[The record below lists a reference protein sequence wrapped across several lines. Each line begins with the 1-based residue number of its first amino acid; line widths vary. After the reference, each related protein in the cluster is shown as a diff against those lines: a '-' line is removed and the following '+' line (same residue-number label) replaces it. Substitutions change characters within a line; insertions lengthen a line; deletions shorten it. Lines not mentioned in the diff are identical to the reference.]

1 MVGKLEKDFSQRKV
15 IKMCTVVIAKGL
27 SVAASLWGAYQQ
39 NRNLNAQAN
48 IVQQQADSQARVLEY
63 NAAQARAD
71 AERVTGVETE
81 ADLELR
87 QRQRAVR
94 GSQAAV
100 AGASGAALT
109 GDYLNIALGTAVT
122 QEQDL
127 SALRKNYANQRMQFY
142 SQAQSSDFQAAS
154 SRIAGRNQA
163 SALRSQSSSGLLG
176 SLLTAG
182 GTLAGNWNDIFKKK

>member
-1 MVGKLEKDFSQRKV
+1 
-15 IKMCTVVIAKGL
+15 MCTIAIGTAL
-27 SVAASLWGAYQQ
+27 SVASTLWGGYQQ
-39 NRNLNAQAN
+39 SKNANAQAA
-48 IVQQQADSQARVLEY
+48 IATQQAESQARVHEF

-71 AERVTGVETE
+71 ADKVTANETE

-94 GSQAAV
+94 GSQAAA
-100 AGASGAALT
+100 AGASGTALS
-109 GDYLNIALGTAVT
+109 GDYYNIGLGTAMT

-127 SALRKNYANQRMQFY
+127 SALRRNYANQRMNFF
-142 SQAQSSDFQAAS
+142 SQAQSSDYQAATA
-154 SRIAGRNQA
+154 RISGQNQA

-182 GTLAGNWNDIFKKK
+182 GTLAGNWNDIVKKK

>member
-1 MVGKLEKDFSQRKV
+1 
-15 IKMCTVVIAKGL
+15 MCTIAIGTAI
-27 SVAASLWGAYQQ
+27 SMAGSLWSGFQQ

-48 IVQQQADSQARVLEY
+48 IAQQQAEATARTYEY

-71 AERVTGVETE
+71 AERVTETETE

-94 GSQAAV
+94 GTQAAA
-100 AGASGAALT
+100 AGASGTALI
-109 GDYLNIALGTAVT
+109 GDYGNIALGTAVT

-127 SALRKNYANQRMQFY
+127 SALRRNYVNQRMNFL
-142 SQAQSSDFQAAS
+142 SQAQSSDYQAAS
-154 SRIAGRNQA
+154 TRIAGQNQA
-163 SALRSQSSSGLLG
+163 SALRSQGSSGLLG

-182 GTLAGNWNDIFKKK
+182 GTLAGNWDSIFKKK